1 MRKLAAVDREKPE
14 PLTTQVVTAVLDTV
28 RPGMSVVLPP
38 RAAMAEQLG
47 VGLTT
52 LNQALTRLKVDG
64 YAFEAI
70 GVGTV
75 VRRPAGRRQPHAP
88 ASAPLLRGPRRGAP
102 PLSGAGATICQ
113 VLAMAGRL
121 GDRGAARLAYWYCHY
136 KLGYSYQTIG
146 AALGRDQTTVWELAH
161 ACATAVATDP
171 VMAEKAKELTRSLRA
186 SAPPRRKPSRR
197 AEAKPAQAR

>member
-1 MRKLAAVDREKPE
+1 MRKLAAVDRGKPE
-14 PLTTQVVTAVLDTV
+14 PLTTQVVIAVLGAV
-28 RPGMSVVLPP
+28 SPGMSVVLPP
-38 RAAMAEQLG
+38 RAVMAEQLG

-75 VRRPAGRRQPHAP
+75 VRRPAGRRRPHAP
-88 ASAPLLRGPRRGAP
+88 ASAPLLRGPRHGAP
-102 PLSGAGATICQ
+102 PLSGAGVTICQ
-113 VLAMAGRL
+113 VLATARQFGN
-121 GDRGAARLAYWYCHY
+121 RGAARLAYWYCHY

-171 VMAEKAKELTRSLRA
+171 VMAEKAKELTRSLHP

>member
-1 MRKLAAVDREKPE
+1 MG
-14 PLTTQVVTAVLDTV
+14 AVL
-28 RPGMSVVLPP
+28 SVVLPGTSEVLP
-38 RAAMAEQLG
+38 CRRDMAEQLG

-52 LNQALTRLKVDG
+52 LNQAVTRLKVSG
-64 YAFEAI
+64 FAFEAI

-75 VRRPAGRRQPHAP
+75 VRRPANRRRPHAP
-88 ASAPLLRGPRRGAP
+88 ASAPLLRGPRHGTP
-102 PLSGAGATICQ
+102 PLSGAGGAICQ
-113 VLAMAGRL
+113 VAAVADQVGGR
-121 GDRGAARLAYWYCHY
+121 DAPRLAYWFCHY
-136 KLGYSYQTIG
+136 ELGYSYQTIG
-146 AALGRDQTTVWELAH
+146 AVLGRDQTTVWELAH